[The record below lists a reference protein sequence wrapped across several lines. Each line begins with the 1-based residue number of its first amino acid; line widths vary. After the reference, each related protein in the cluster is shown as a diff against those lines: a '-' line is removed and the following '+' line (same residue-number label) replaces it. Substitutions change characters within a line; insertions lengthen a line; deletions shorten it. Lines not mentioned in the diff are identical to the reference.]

1 MLPLWIPV
9 RGVYPARM
17 KIRTL
22 QALAAACVV
31 VAMAPAVF
39 ANGRFPRAQRLI
51 ETPAHPEQLVIAAT
65 YGLLVT
71 ENRGKNWSYVCDAAF
86 TFQMQFA
93 SDVVIGLTANGSMLL
108 GVQKSVT
115 VSHDRGCDFA
125 KVLEP
130 SGMSSI
136 DDFTINAT
144 NLNEVLALVTTFEG
158 GKNTIRLQESS
169 DGGESWKVIGVPV
182 PAALAYTIDVDPQ
195 DSKHLY
201 VTGTNLGPDPT
212 EPALFITSTDRGA
225 SWSTGTIPQAN
236 LDSSPWI
243 AAIHPSDGNKIF
255 VRTDSWKKNSQS
267 QEVAGDA
274 LLYSSDGGKNWTELL
289 RPAGADPEAPGAKL
303 LGFALSPDGSTVLA
317 GYGDVVDPTRVVD
330 PDGKWMGVYK
340 STADGKYS
348 FGPDPSAPAPLR
360 KEPVTCLAWT
370 KEGIYACFAP
380 PNQPHY
386 LSFTTDPSFTPV
398 SLETLMKANEVEGPP
413 LCCHG
418 RAVNSCNW
426 SNDCKVLGACS
437 DAGTA
442 SDSGAGTCGGA
453 GGGGG
458 AGGTSGGTS
467 VDAGGAGGA
476 AGANGTTGG
485 TGGTAV
491 DSSDGCSC
499 RLVPRPARRA
509 GDVVGMI
516 AGTLIGAT
524 RRRRKRR

>member
-1 MLPLWIPV
+1 
-9 RGVYPARM
+9 M

-22 QALAAACVV
+22 HAVGAACVV
-31 VAMAPAVF
+31 IALAPGVL
-39 ANGRFPRAQRLI
+39 ANGRFPRAQRVM
-51 ETPAHPEQLVIAAT
+51 ETPSHPEKLTIAAT

-71 ENRGKNWSYVCDAAF
+71 ENRGKNWSYVCDAAL
-86 TFQMQFA
+86 TFQDTFG
-93 SDVVIGLTANGSMLL
+93 SDVLFGLTADGSMLL
-108 GVQKSVT
+108 GVQKSMT
-115 VSHDRGCDFA
+115 ASHDRGCDFA

-130 SGMSSI
+130 PGMSSI
-136 DDFTINAT
+136 DDFTMTAT

-158 GKNTIRLQESS
+158 GKNTIRLQESL
-169 DGGESWKVIGVPV
+169 DGGQSWKAIGTPV

-201 VTGTNLGPDPT
+201 VTATNLGADPN

-225 SWSTGTIPQAN
+225 SWSLGTIPQAN

-255 VRTDSWKKNSQS
+255 VRTDSWKRNSQS

-289 RPAGADPEAPGAKL
+289 RAGGADPEVPGAKL
-303 LGFALSPDGSTVLA
+303 LGFALSPDGSTALA
-317 GYGDVVDPTRVVD
+317 GYGDIVDSTRVVD

-340 STADGKYS
+340 SSADGRYS
-348 FGPDPSAPAPLR
+348 FGADPAAPARLLSVPN
-360 KEPVTCLAWT
+360 TCLTWT
-370 KEGIYACFAP
+370 KEGIYGCFAP

-386 LSFTTDPSFTPV
+386 LSFTTDSSFAPA
-398 SLETLMKANEVEGPP
+398 SLTTLMKANEVEGPP
-413 LCCHG
+413 PCCHG

-437 DAGTA
+437 DTGIAN
-442 SDSGAGTCGGA
+442 DSGAGTCGGA

-458 AGGTSGGTS
+458 VGGTSGGTS

-476 AGANGTTGG
+476 AGVNGMTGG
-485 TGGTAV
+485 AGGTAV

-499 RLVPRPARRA
+499 RLVPSPVRRA
-509 GDVVGMI
+509 GEFAWI
-516 AGTLIGAT
+516 AGALIGAT